1 MSDRPAARWGEVEL
15 RRIAEG
21 ALRAVGTE
29 GQQAEALIIARTG
42 SLTRFASAA
51 IHQNVSSREAELR
64 LRVARGTR
72 VAIVTTDR
80 LDEEGIRRAAATA
93 NDLVARAPEDP
104 RFGGI
109 PAPRP
114 IADAPSAYCERTAEA
129 APLDRARAAK
139 VICDAA
145 RAKGLSAAGFVAT
158 NTQELAVASTL
169 GTWAYSPQTTAEAQL
184 AAIGDEGSA
193 YAQRVSHDLDRLDVS
208 GVAAEAVTKALAAQR
223 PREMDP
229 GDHEVVLEPYAVYDI
244 VAFLSGQLTGQAVE
258 EGRSFVGGRMGERVT
273 GPVTLVDDPF
283 DPDGMPRAFD
293 FEGQPSDR
301 VTLIEQGRARAVVYD
316 SGTAHRTG
324 NANTGHAL
332 PPGSGQPSAPMHRRL
347 EAGTATREE
356 LIRSVSRGLLVTR
369 FYYTRW
375 VHQLRTIVTGMTR
388 DGTFAIIDGEIAYPV
403 KNFRFTQSY
412 HEALGAVRGIGNE
425 LMLLVPAEQFGIQA
439 TAARVPVL
447 HLASFSFTGATR
459 F

>member
-1 MSDRPAARWGEVEL
+1 VVAVRSHGGEDLLDV
-15 RRIAEG
+15 RDTA
-21 ALRAVGTE
+21 
-29 GQQAEALIIARTG
+29 
-42 SLTRFASAA
+42 
-51 IHQNVSSREAELR
+51 
-64 LRVARGTR
+64 
-72 VAIVTTDR
+72 R
-80 LDEEGIRRAAATA
+80 LDDEGIRRAAATA

-109 PAPRP
+109 PGPRP
-114 IADAPSAYCERTAEA
+114 ISTAPSAYSERTAGAE
-129 APLDRARAAK
+129 PLDRARAAK
-139 VICDAA
+139 LICDAA
-145 RAKGLSAAGFVAT
+145 RANGLRAAGFVAT

-169 GTWAYSPQTTAEAQL
+169 GTWAYAPQTIAEAQL

-193 YAQRVSHDLDRLDVS
+193 YAQRVSHDLDRLDVD
-208 GVAAEAVTKALAAQR
+208 GVAREAVAKAIAAQR

-229 GDHEVVLEPYAVYDI
+229 GEHEVVLEPYAVYDM
-244 VAFLSGQLTGQAVE
+244 VAFLSGQLTGEAIE
-258 EGRSFVGGRMGERVT
+258 EGRSFVGGRLGERVT

-283 DPDGMPRAFD
+283 DPECLPRAFD
-293 FEGQPSDR
+293 FEGQPSER
-301 VTLIEQGRARAVVYD
+301 VTLIENGTARAVVYD

-324 NANTGHAL
+324 NKNTGHAL
-332 PPGSGQPSAPMHRRL
+332 PPGAGQPSAAMHRRL

-369 FYYTRW
+369 LYYTRW

-388 DGTFAIIDGEIAYPV
+388 DGTFAIEDGEIAYPV

-412 HEALGAVRGIGNE
+412 HEALAGVRGIGNE
-425 LMLLVPAEQFGIQA
+425 LTLLVPAEQFGIQA
-439 TAARVPVL
+439 TAARVPAL

>member
-1 MSDRPAARWGEVEL
+1 LSDRSAARWGEVEL

-21 ALRAVGTE
+21 ALRAVGTD

-80 LDEEGIRRAAATA
+80 LDDEGIRRAAATA

-114 IADAPSAYCERTAEA
+114 IADAPSAYSERTAEA

-193 YAQRVSHDLDRLDVS
+193 YAQRVSHDLDRLDVA
-208 GVAAEAVTKALAAQR
+208 GVAAEAVSKALAAQR
-223 PREMDP
+223 PREMEP

-273 GPVTLVDDPF
+273 GPVTLMDDPF

-301 VTLIEQGRARAVVYD
+301 VTLIEHGTAQAVVYD

-332 PPGSGQPSAPMHRRL
+332 PPGAGQPSAPMHRRL

-412 HEALGAVRGIGNE
+412 HEALGGVRGIGNE

>member
-1 MSDRPAARWGEVEL
+1 MSDPSARWGEVEL

-42 SLTRFASAA
+42 SLTRFANAA

-80 LDEEGIRRAAATA
+80 LDDEGIRRAAATA

-114 IADAPSAYCERTAEA
+114 IAAAPSAYSERTAEA

-145 RAKGLSAAGFVAT
+145 RAKGLTAAGFVAT

-193 YAQRVSHDLDRLDVS
+193 YAQRVSHDLDQLDVA
-208 GVAAEAVTKALAAQR
+208 GVAAEAVSKAVAAQR
-223 PREMDP
+223 PREMEP

-301 VTLIEQGRARAVVYD
+301 VTLIEHGTAQAVVYD

-332 PPGSGQPSAPMHRRL
+332 PPGAGQPSAPMHRRL

-412 HEALGAVRGIGNE
+412 HEALGGVRGIGNE

-439 TAARVPVL
+439 TAARIPVL

>member
-1 MSDRPAARWGEVEL
+1 MSDRSEAQWGEVEL

-29 GQQAEALIIARTG
+29 GQQAEAIIIARTG
-42 SLTRFASAA
+42 SLTRFANAA

-72 VAIVTTDR
+72 VAIVTTSR
-80 LDEEGIRRAAATA
+80 LDGDGIRRAAATA

-104 RFGGI
+104 RFGGL
-109 PAPRP
+109 PSPRP
-114 IADAPSAYCERTAEA
+114 IAGAPSAYSERTADA

-139 VICDAA
+139 LICDAA
-145 RAKGLSAAGFVAT
+145 RAKGLRAAGFVAT

-169 GTWAYSPQTTAEAQL
+169 GTWAYTAQTTAEAQL

-193 YAQRVSHDLDRLDVS
+193 YAQRVSHDLDRLDVD
-208 GVAAEAVTKALAAQR
+208 GVAQEAVAKAIAAQR
-223 PREMDP
+223 PREMEP
-229 GDHEVVLEPYAVYDI
+229 GDHEVVLEPYAVYDM
-244 VAFLSGQLTGQAVE
+244 VAFLSSQLTGEAVE
-258 EGRSFVGGRMGERVT
+258 EGRSFVGGRLGQRVT

-283 DPDGMPRAFD
+283 DPECLPRAFD

-301 VTLIEQGRARAVVYD
+301 VTLIDDGTASAVVYD

-324 NANTGHAL
+324 NSNTGHAL
-332 PPGSGQPSAPMHRRL
+332 PPGAGQAAASMHRRL

-412 HEALGAVRGIGNE
+412 HEALAGVRGIGNE

-439 TAARVPVL
+439 TAARVPAL